1 MKRIIA
7 ATFLATTATLA
18 FAGPYDQPYSQ
29 IVTER
34 HFPSA
39 DPDVLPVLINRV
51 DDVTQYDPRG
61 AVPPG
66 KHQVTVDLHARKGFP
81 ATQVTFELDTKACTR
96 YYIAAKLKSRTL
108 QEWEPFVRTEEPLV
122 DCAAKFKLAS
132 TGAK

>member
-7 ATFLATTATLA
+7 ATFLATTATIA

-34 HFPSA
+34 HFPSS

-51 DDVTQYDPRG
+51 DDVTQYDPKG

-66 KHQVTVDLHARKGFP
+66 MHQVTVDLHGRRGFP
-81 ATQVTFELDTKACTR
+81 STQVTFGLETKACTR
-96 YYIAAKLKSRTL
+96 YYIAAKLKSQTL
-108 QEWEPFVRTEEPLV
+108 QEWEPFVREEEALA

-132 TGAK
+132 NGAK